1 MTNADADIDKDI
13 NDDSE
18 QDQDLENQDED
29 TDDELDDDS
38 DEDDSDDDSDDSDS
52 DSDEDED
59 EDTSGTDDG
68 SDEDPEDEKKKR
80 KQTTIDRLKKERDE
94 WKAKATGNK
103 PPKTPSKVKT
113 STEDHALLAR
123 LENRGVMH
131 PDDQAYVIKFA
142 KADGISPIDAL
153 KDQVVK
159 DRLERNKKVRLQNKS
174 TPTPSNRVGKVTKN
188 LDYYINK
195 GILPSDPDLA
205 EKVQIEMARRAKAG
219 R

>member
-1 MTNADADIDKDI
+1 MTNVNADIDKDI

-18 QDQDLENQDED
+18 QDQDLDNQDED
-29 TDDELDDDS
+29 TAEELDDDS
-38 DEDDSDDDSDDSDS
+38 DEDDSDNTFDS

-59 EDTSGTDDG
+59 DSDSSGTDD
-68 SDEDPEDEKKKR
+68 SDEEKPVVKKR
-80 KQTTIDRLKKERDE
+80 VETTIDRLRRERDE
-94 WKAKATGNK
+94 WREKAGGGDEK
-103 PPKTPSKVKT
+103 PKTPSKVKT

-159 DRLERNKKVRLQNKS
+159 DRLESNKKTRLQNKS

-188 LDYYINK
+188 LDYWINK
-195 GILPSDPDLA
+195 GTLPSDPDLA
-205 EKVQIEMARRAKAG
+205 EKVQTEMARRAKAG